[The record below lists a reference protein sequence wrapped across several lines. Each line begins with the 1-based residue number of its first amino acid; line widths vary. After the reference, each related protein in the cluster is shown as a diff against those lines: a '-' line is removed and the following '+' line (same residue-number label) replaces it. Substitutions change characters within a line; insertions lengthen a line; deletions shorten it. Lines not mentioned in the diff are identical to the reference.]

1 MTTVPGL
8 YAMGEDNFSDHGANR
23 LGASAL
29 MQGLADGYFVI
40 PYTIGDYLSEEI
52 RTKAIPTDNEAF
64 VKAEAEVQERISK
77 LMAIKGSKSVDQFHK
92 RLGKIMWD
100 KCGMARNKEGL
111 TEAIT
116 EIQQL
121 KAEFWKDVRVPGE
134 ANEFNPELE
143 KAHRVADFIE
153 LGELMCKD
161 ALHRNESC
169 GGHFREEYQT
179 PDGEALRDDDNF
191 AYVAAWEYKGDSSF
205 ELHKEELKFENIKLA
220 QRNYA

>member
-1 MTTVPGL
+1 
-8 YAMGEDNFSDHGANR
+8 
-23 LGASAL
+23 
-29 MQGLADGYFVI
+29 
-40 PYTIGDYLSEEI
+40 
-52 RTKAIPTDNEAF
+52 
-64 VKAEAEVQERISK
+64 
-77 LMAIKGSKSVDQFHK
+77 
-92 RLGKIMWD
+92 MWN

-111 TEAIT
+111 TSAIT

-161 ALHRNESC
+161 ALNRNESC
-169 GGHFREEYQT
+169 GGHFREEFQT
-179 PDGEALRDDDNF
+179 KDGEALRDDDNF

-220 QRNYA
+220 QRNYAQELVDLAICQ